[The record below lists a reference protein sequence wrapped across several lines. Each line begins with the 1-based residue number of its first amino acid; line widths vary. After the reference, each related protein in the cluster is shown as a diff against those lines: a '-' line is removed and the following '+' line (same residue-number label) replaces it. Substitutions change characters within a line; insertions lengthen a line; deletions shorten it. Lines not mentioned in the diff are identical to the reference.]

1 MGKDQNQELFE
12 YCLWLG
18 DNNLILGHRLSEWCG
33 HGPILEEDIALIN
46 IALDLIGQ
54 SRTILTYAGEL
65 ENKGRTED
73 DLAYLRDCRE
83 FKNAMLLEQPNGD
96 FAKTI
101 VRQFLFD
108 VFHYHLYQELLQ
120 SKDEKLASI
129 AEKSLKEITYHVRHS
144 SEWLKRLGDG
154 TKESHQR
161 AQDALD
167 ALWMYTNDLFVQP
180 DSEKSLTSNGIVPD
194 LSQIQPKWMDQVSS
208 VIREATLTIP
218 EDVFMQTGSKT
229 GKHTEHLGY
238 LLAEMQFLQRAY
250 PGASW

>member
-1 MGKDQNQELFE
+1 MENKNQGLFE

-54 SRTILTYAGEL
+54 SRTVLTYAGEL
-65 ENKGRTED
+65 ENKGRSED

-101 VRQFLFD
+101 LRQFFFD
-108 VFHYHLYQELLQ
+108 AFHYHLYTQLIE
-120 SKDEKLASI
+120 SKDKKLASI

-144 SEWLKRLGDG
+144 SEWVKRLGDG
-154 TKESHQR
+154 TTESHQR
-161 AQDALD
+161 MQDAVE
-167 ALWMYTNDLFVQP
+167 ALWMYTDDLFVAA
-180 DSEKSLTSNGIVPD
+180 DSEEELIKAGIVPE
-194 LSQIQPKWMDQVSS
+194 LGEVKAAWIKQVSD
-208 VIREATLTIP
+208 VMKEATLLLP
-218 EDVFMQTGSKT
+218 ENTFMQKGSKT
-229 GKHTEHLGY
+229 GKHTEHLGF

>member
-1 MGKDQNQELFE
+1 MENKNQGLFE

-65 ENKGRTED
+65 ENKGRSED

-83 FKNAMLLEQPNGD
+83 FKNAILLEQPNGD

-101 VRQFLFD
+101 VRQFFFD
-108 VFHYHLYQELLQ
+108 AFHYHLYTKLVK

-144 SEWLKRLGDG
+144 SEWVKRLGDG
-154 TKESHQR
+154 TTESHQR
-161 AQDALD
+161 MQDAVD
-167 ALWMYTNDLFVQP
+167 ALWMYTDDLFIAA
-180 DSEKSLTSNGIVPD
+180 DSEEMLVKEGFVPE
-194 LSQIQPKWMDQVSS
+194 LSVIKAPWIKQVSD
-208 VIREATLTIP
+208 VIKEAKLILP
-218 EDVFMQTGSKT
+218 ENTFMQKGSKM